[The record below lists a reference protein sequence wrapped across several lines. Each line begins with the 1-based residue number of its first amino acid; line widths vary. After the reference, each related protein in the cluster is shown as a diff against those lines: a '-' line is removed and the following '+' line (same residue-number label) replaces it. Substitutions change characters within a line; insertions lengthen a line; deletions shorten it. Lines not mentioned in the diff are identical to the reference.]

1 MGTVG
6 MRSDAADDAIHVEPL
21 SPAVGLE
28 VRGASPDAPSDEVAA
43 MIRDLWQVAGALL
56 FRGCDDPAKSAAAL
70 GRAIA
75 GKALVAVS
83 AHVPGTAD
91 WSMVGA
97 EGMETLPLACIV
109 GTDTGDLPDLW
120 LAGMEAAADSLRMTS
135 PDTLTDAESLHF
147 AHSLDGPMLP
157 VLQKH
162 PLSGAWVLYPPP
174 RRAAATDQT
183 ALALVRTAEEPE
195 FCHRHEWQ
203 PGDVL
208 AWDPRAVRSRW
219 ERLPAENAAMFSIV
233 RTANTPQPA
242 TGTEWEMPL

>member
-1 MGTVG
+1 MRTV
-6 MRSDAADDAIHVEPL
+6 AADDAIHVEPL

-28 VRGASPDAPSDEVAA
+28 VRGASLDAPSDELAD

-56 FRGCDDPAKSAAAL
+56 FRNCADPATSAAAL

-75 GKALVAVS
+75 NKTLVAVS
-83 AHVPGTAD
+83 ANVPGTAD

-97 EGMETLPLACIV
+97 DSTELSPLACIV
-109 GTDTGDLPDLW
+109 GTETGNLPDLW

-135 PDTLTDAESLHF
+135 PETLTEAEGLHF

-162 PLSGAWVLYPPP
+162 PLSDATVLFPPP
-174 RRAAATDQT
+174 RRAAATDQV
-183 ALALVRTAEEPE
+183 ALALVRAAEEPE
-195 FCHRHEWQ
+195 FCYRHEWQ

-219 ERLPAENAAMFSIV
+219 ERLPAEDVATFSIV
-233 RTANTPQPA
+233 RAANTPQPA
-242 TGTEWEMPL
+242 GRPEWEFPL